1 MYDYHP
7 QHLTCGYEIRSVD
20 RVVHICSSLL
30 FFFKKKIL
38 KQHFFKKKVVL

>member
-30 FFFKKKIL
+30 FFLKKNL